1 MRAVRGGQ
9 TTFSVQRAMKTA
21 RGFIASVYGPRRR
34 DIGHPGSPGRSLGI
48 GRASVYRALAEAE

>member
-21 RGFIASVYGPRRR
+21 RGFIASAYGPRRR
-34 DIGHPGSPGRSLGI
+34 DIGHPRSPGRS
-48 GRASVYRALAEAE
+48 V